1 MAKNLSALYN
11 EFRQILNQEELDLAK
26 AAMVIAQLEYPD
38 LNPANSLRMIDS
50 LTNTIKERL
59 PPSASLEEKLRA
71 IIQHLFHEEKYRGND
86 QNYYDPRNSCLNEVL
101 VSKLGIPISLSLLFI
116 EIAGRLGLNVDGISF
131 PGHFLVQ
138 VQCDEGM
145 IVLDPFNH
153 GETLSEYQLR
163 RRLVDIQ
170 GDEEAYN
177 IDLHEWLVPASPEEM
192 LVRMLRN
199 LKRIYTD
206 ERNNEKAIAAMS
218 LILIADPSSSLELRE
233 RGLLYREMEAF
244 RAALADL
251 TEYLKTK
258 PNAEDAEV
266 VHHLVI
272 ELQGINAR
280 LN

>member
-11 EFRQILNQEELDLAK
+11 EFRQVLSQEELDLAK
-26 AAMVIAQLEYPD
+26 AAMIIAQLEYPD

-50 LTNTIKERL
+50 LTDTIKERI

-101 VSKLGIPISLSLLFI
+101 VSKLGIPISLSVLFI
-116 EIAGRLGLNVDGISF
+116 EIAGRLGLSVDGISF

-138 VQCDEGM
+138 VKCDEGM

-251 TEYLKTK
+251 TDYLKTK
-258 PNAEDAEV
+258 PDAEDAEV

-272 ELQGINAR
+272 ELQVINAR

>member
-11 EFRQILNQEELDLAK
+11 EFRQVLSQGELDLAQ
-26 AAMVIAQLEYPD
+26 AAMVIARLEYPD
-38 LNPANSLRMIDS
+38 LNPTNSLRIIDS
-50 LTNTIKERL
+50 LAEAIKKRIPE
-59 PPSASLEEKLRA
+59 SATLEQKLRA
-71 IIQHLFHEEKYRGND
+71 IVQYLFHEENYRGND
-86 QNYYDPRNSCLNEVL
+86 TNYYDPRNSCLNEVL
-101 VSKLGIPISLSLLFI
+101 VSKLGIPISLSVLFI
-116 EIAGRLGLNVDGISF
+116 EIARRLDLRVDGISF

-138 VQCDEGM
+138 VRCDEGL

-170 GDEEAYN
+170 GDDEAYN
-177 IDLHEWLVPASPEEM
+177 FDLREWLVPASPHEM

-199 LKRIYTD
+199 LKRIYME
-206 ERNNEKAIAAMS
+206 ERDNEKAIAAMS

-233 RGLLYREMEAF
+233 RGLLYRDMEAF

-251 TEYLKTK
+251 TEYLKLK
-258 PNAEDAEV
+258 PDADDAEV
-266 VHHLVI
+266 VHHLII
-272 ELQGINAR
+272 ELKGINAR